1 MQHRTDDAPVSPGLW
16 GFFGGSCEGNEEAEE
31 TLKREILEELGY
43 MTTCVN
49 LFHIQ
54 EFTENDVFKIR
65 SLFIEKYDRLQK
77 LTLMEG
83 KAMEWI
89 DILDLPRLKM
99 SPADKELTS
108 SIYEPLS
115 KVFLNKTM

>member
-1 MQHRTDDAPVSPGLW
+1 MKKAFSQLILYSGSRILLQHRTDDAPVSPGLW

-54 EFTENDVFKIR
+54 EFT
-65 SLFIEKYDRLQK
+65 
-77 LTLMEG
+77 
-83 KAMEWI
+83 
-89 DILDLPRLKM
+89 
-99 SPADKELTS
+99 
-108 SIYEPLS
+108 
-115 KVFLNKTM
+115 